1 MLELDLDLKVLV
13 VEDTESM
20 RRIIKSVLKGFG
32 YKDIQEAADGKEG
45 LARLRTGEYGLVIAD
60 WNMPEMTG
68 IDMLRAI
75 RQDSALSELPVVIVT
90 ARGDEKHIQEA
101 LDAGG
106 SGYIVKPF
114 TQEAL
119 ADRLRK
125 IFKSA
130 PLCRPE

>member
-1 MLELDLDLKVLV
+1 MLELDLDRKVLL

-20 RRIIKSVLKGFG
+20 RRIIRSVLKGFG
-32 YKDIQEAADGKEG
+32 YKDIQEAPNGKEG
-45 LARLRTGEYGLVIAD
+45 LARLRSGDYGLVIAD

-75 RQDSALSELPVVIVT
+75 RQDSALSELPVVMLT
-90 ARGDEKHIQEA
+90 SRSEQEHIQEA
-101 LDAGG
+101 LDAGV

-119 ADRLRK
+119 TDRLQK
-125 IFKSA
+125 FFKSA

>member
-32 YKDIQEAADGKEG
+32 YKDIQEAANGKEG
-45 LARLRTGEYGLVIAD
+45 LARLRTEDYGLVITD

-75 RQDSALSELPVVIVT
+75 RQDSALSEIP
-90 ARGDEKHIQEA
+90 
-101 LDAGG
+101 
-106 SGYIVKPF
+106 
-114 TQEAL
+114 
-119 ADRLRK
+119 
-125 IFKSA
+125 
-130 PLCRPE
+130 